1 MTENRRLRPFPF
13 TPPPQLVADIGGTH
27 SRVALADHGVLRPGS
42 IRRLANAEQDG
53 LESLLGA
60 YMQSHAVSEVSGL
73 CVAAAGPVRGDRL
86 DMTNLDWKIDR
97 NRLRALAG
105 SEAPVVLINDLQ
117 AQGHA
122 LERIAP
128 SRLRLLVSAATSE
141 ADANTA
147 SAARLVVG
155 IGTGFNAVAVHRAR
169 GTLLVPASEC
179 GHAHL
184 PAQARDE
191 RAFARA
197 LASENG
203 LATVEEALSGRGL
216 EAIHRWR
223 TGTDGKAA
231 EISAALDA
239 GDAEARATAALYA
252 RLMGRA
258 LADLALTHLPFG
270 GIYLIGGV
278 ARAMAPH
285 LPGLGLAQAFC
296 EMGRQAALMEQFAI
310 HLIDDDYAALTGGAV
325 YLEDITAS
333 QRG

>member
-1 MTENRRLRPFPF
+1 MTETRRLKPFPF

-42 IRRLANAEQDG
+42 IRRLENAGQGG
-53 LESLLGA
+53 LEPLLEA
-60 YMQSHAVSEVSGL
+60 YMQAHAVSDISGL

-86 DMTNLDWKIDR
+86 VMTNLDWTIDR
-97 NRLRALAG
+97 DRLRALAG
-105 SEAPVVLINDLQ
+105 GDVPVLLINDLQ

-122 LERIAP
+122 LDRIAP
-128 SRLRLLVSAATSE
+128 ARIRPLVSSALATDE
-141 ADANTA
+141 TGAA

-155 IGTGFNAVAVHRAR
+155 IGTGFNAVPVHRA
-169 GTLLVPASEC
+169 GGGLVVPASEC

-197 LASENG
+197 LASEHA
-203 LATVEEALSGRGL
+203 LATVEEALCGRGL

-223 TGTDGKAA
+223 SGTDASAA

-239 GDAEARATAALYA
+239 GEAEARATAALYA
-252 RLMGRA
+252 RLLGRA

-270 GIYLIGGV
+270 GIYLFGGV

-296 EMGRQAALMEQFAI
+296 EMGRYAALMEQFSI
-310 HLIDDDYAALTGGAV
+310 HLIEDDYAALAGCAAF
-325 YLEDITAS
+325 LENVTAG